1 MSTEWPSGAQSPEG
15 ASETWVRQARL
26 PEPGLG
32 GQEPWA
38 LVPKGQTGLQG
49 GRGAEGRRPP
59 SPEWPGR
66 WAAGLRFLTTVGLLV
81 YNWFSLCQA
90 ARAVPRD
97 REPSARCPR

>member
-1 MSTEWPSGAQSPEG
+1 MSTAWTSGAQSPEG
-15 ASETWVRQARL
+15 ASETRVRQARL

-66 WAAGLRFLTTVGLLV
+66 RAAGLQFLTTVGLLV
-81 YNWFSLCQA
+81 YDWFSLCQA
-90 ARAVPRD
+90 AQAIPR
-97 REPSARCPR
+97 